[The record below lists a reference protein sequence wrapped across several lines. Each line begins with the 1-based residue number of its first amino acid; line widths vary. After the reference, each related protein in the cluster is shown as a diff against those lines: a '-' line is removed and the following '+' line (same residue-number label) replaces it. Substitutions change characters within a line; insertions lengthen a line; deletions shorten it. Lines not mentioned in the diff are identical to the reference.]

1 MQPVTNQGS
10 WCWTWL
16 GKKGCS
22 GEKREQPKSCDNNVL
37 STSGLQTKPNP
48 PKTSLKE
55 QSFRKNSISLPV
67 VREGWRFSKA
77 CTTCRTN
84 VLPQVQPA
92 SVGRSSTLVTE
103 GAGCRWWQGANH
115 ITGVTQAV
123 FIAILRVLWHFHP
136 FMQPS
141 QCSVVMQSFS
151 LTILCQKK
159 HLADL
164 TKL

>member
-22 GEKREQPKSCDNNVL
+22 GDKREQCKSCDNNVL
-37 STSGLQTKPNP
+37 HTSGLKMKPNP
-48 PKTSLKE
+48 PKPLQKTV
-55 QSFRKNSISLPV
+55 SISVPMM
-67 VREGWRFSKA
+67 REGWRFPKA
-77 CTTCRTN
+77 CITCRTN

-103 GAGCRWWQGANH
+103 GVGCRWWQGVNH

-123 FIAILRVLWHFHP
+123 FIAILKVLWQVFI
-136 FMQPS
+136 PS
-141 QCSVVMQSFS
+141 CSPASVQ
-151 LTILCQKK
+151 LLCN
-159 HLADL
+159 HSC
-164 TKL
+164 